1 MSSKEVLDKLS
12 LRRTKYIQLQLLIST
27 YIKILFNFLYNIL
40 IAFYCLSNELNDIDE
55 AYLMMKNHSAKRI
68 IGLISGTS
76 VDGIDAALIEVRDH
90 GSSTRVHVWAHDTYA
105 YPENLQAQLLAAAY
119 PDSSSVDLICHLNA
133 AVGACFAEA
142 AIAIA
147 AAADVPMETVD
158 LIGSH
163 GQTMHHIP
171 VATTTPLRSV
181 STLQIGEPCVIAERT
196 GVTTVAD
203 FRPRDMAA
211 GGLGAPLAPYGHYQL
226 FADPQRPK
234 LVQNI
239 GGIANVSALTETDI
253 MQTLA
258 FDTGPGNML
267 IDEAARHATGGRQ
280 HFDADGRLAA
290 QGQTHAGLLAELLQ
304 HPFLTQPPPKA
315 TGREA
320 FGKALWQRIRDR
332 ATDFQLSP
340 ADIARTCTA
349 FTVESIALSYERFIF
364 PQQAI
369 DEIIVCGGGADN
381 PLLMKLFRQRVQ
393 PISVVT
399 PEHYGYPNAALEAI
413 IFAMLAHATIHNR
426 PSNIPRATGATHPV
440 VLGKIIPGRNF

>member
-1 MSSKEVLDKLS
+1 MMLCFYLCYDSSQLYRNVFKIFYYLS
-12 LRRTKYIQLQLLIST
+12 HEYIDIHKANLMIKAQSKQLIV
-27 YIKILFNFLYNIL
+27 
-40 IAFYCLSNELNDIDE
+40 
-55 AYLMMKNHSAKRI
+55 
-68 IGLISGTS
+68 GLISGTS
-76 VDGIDAALIEVRDH
+76 ADGIDAALIEVCEE
-90 GSSTRVHVWAHDTYA
+90 GLSIRVQVLAHDTYP
-105 YPENLQAQLLAAAY
+105 YPEHLREQLLAAAY

-133 AVGACFAEA
+133 AVGVCFAEA

-147 AAADVPMETVD
+147 AAAEVSMEAVD

-163 GQTMHHIP
+163 GQTIHHIP
-171 VATTTPLRSV
+171 VATTTPRRSV
-181 STLQIGEPCVIAERT
+181 STLQIGEPCIITERT

-267 IDEAARHATGGRQ
+267 MDEAVRHTSGGQ
-280 HFDADGRLAA
+280 QQFDAGGQLAA
-290 QGQTHAGLLAELLQ
+290 QGQPHAGLLAELLQ
-304 HPFLTQPPPKA
+304 HPFITQPPPKA

-320 FGKALWQRIRDR
+320 FGKDLWQRIHER
-332 ATDFQLSP
+332 AADFNLSA
-340 ADIARTCTA
+340 ADIVRTCTV
-349 FTVESIALSYERFIF
+349 FTVESIALNYERFIF
-364 PQQAI
+364 PHAAI
-369 DEIIVCGGGADN
+369 DEIIVCGGGAEN
-381 PLLMKLFRQRVQ
+381 PLLMQLFRQRVQ

-413 IFAMLAHATIHNR
+413 IFAMLAHATMQNR
-426 PSNIPRATGATHPV
+426 PANIPRTTGATHPV
-440 VLGKIIPGRNF
+440 VLGKIVPGRRF

>member
-1 MSSKEVLDKLS
+1 
-12 LRRTKYIQLQLLIST
+12 
-27 YIKILFNFLYNIL
+27 
-40 IAFYCLSNELNDIDE
+40 
-55 AYLMMKNHSAKRI
+55 MMKNQSAQRI
-68 IGLISGTS
+68 IGMISGTS
-76 VDGIDAALIEVRDH
+76 VDGVDAALIEVRDD
-90 GSSTRVHVWAHDTYA
+90 GASTRVQVLAHNTYP
-105 YPENLQAQLLAAAY
+105 YPPHLQEQLLAAAY

-133 AVGACFAEA
+133 AVGVCFAEA

-147 AAADVPMETVD
+147 AAANAAIESVD

-163 GQTMHHIP
+163 GQTIHHIP

-181 STLQIGEPCVIAERT
+181 STLQIGEPCVITERT

-211 GGLGAPLAPYGHYQL
+211 GGLGAPLAPYGHHQL
-226 FADPQRPK
+226 FADSRRPK

-239 GGIANVSALTETDI
+239 GGIANVSALTSTDV

-267 IDEAARHATGGRQ
+267 IDEAARHASGGQQR
-280 HFDADGRLAA
+280 FDDGGQLAA
-290 QGQTHAGLLAELLQ
+290 QGQTHAGLLSELLQ
-304 HPFLTQPPPKA
+304 HPFITQPPPKA

-320 FGKALWQRIRDR
+320 FGKDLWQRIHDR
-332 ATDFQLSP
+332 AADFNLSP

-349 FTVESIALSYERFIF
+349 FTVESIALNYERFIF
-364 PQQAI
+364 PHQAI
-369 DEIIVCGGGADN
+369 DEIIVCGGGAEN
-381 PLLMKLFRQRVQ
+381 PLLMQLFRQRVQ

-413 IFAMLAHATIHNR
+413 IFAMLAHATIRNR
-426 PSNIPRATGATHPV
+426 PSNIPRTTGAAHPV
-440 VLGKIIPGRNF
+440 VLGKIVPGRNF

>member
-1 MSSKEVLDKLS
+1 
-12 LRRTKYIQLQLLIST
+12 
-27 YIKILFNFLYNIL
+27 
-40 IAFYCLSNELNDIDE
+40 
-55 AYLMMKNHSAKRI
+55 MMENRSEQRI

-76 VDGIDAALIEVRDH
+76 VDGIDAALIEVQDD
-90 GSSTRVHVWAHDTYA
+90 GLPTKIQVLAYDTYP
-105 YPENLQAQLLAAAY
+105 YPAHLQEQLLAAAY

-147 AAADVPMETVD
+147 AAADVPIETVD

-163 GQTMHHIP
+163 GQTIHHIP
-171 VATTTPLRSV
+171 VATTTPRRCV
-181 STLQIGEPCVIAERT
+181 STLQIGEPCIIAERT

-226 FADPQRPK
+226 FADPKRPK

-239 GGIANVSALTETDI
+239 GGIANVSALTETDV

-267 IDEAARHATGGRQ
+267 IDAAARHATGGRQ
-280 HFDADGRLAA
+280 HFDASGQLAA
-290 QGQTHAGLLAELLQ
+290 QGQTHADLLSELLQ
-304 HPFLTQPPPKA
+304 HPFINQAPPKA

-320 FGKALWQRIRDR
+320 FGKDLWQRIRDR
-332 ATDFQLSP
+332 AAAFHLSP

-349 FTVESIALSYERFIF
+349 FTVESIALNYERFIF
-364 PQQAI
+364 PHSTI
-369 DEIIVCGGGADN
+369 DEIIVCGGGAEN
-381 PLLMKLFRQRVQ
+381 PLLMQLFRQRVQ
-393 PISVVT
+393 PIPVVT

-413 IFAMLAHATIHNR
+413 IFAMLAHATMHHR
-426 PSNIPRATGATHPV
+426 PSNIPRTTGATHPV
-440 VLGKIIPGRNF
+440 VLGKIVPGRRF

>member
-1 MSSKEVLDKLS
+1 MSSKEVLDKFS
-12 LRRTKYIQLQLLIST
+12 LRWTKYIQLQFFIST
-27 YIKILFNFLYNIL
+27 YITILFKF
-40 IAFYCLSNELNDIDE
+40 FYSIIITFDCLSDELDDTGE
-55 AYLMMKNHSAKRI
+55 AYFMMKNRSAQRI

-76 VDGIDAALIEVRDH
+76 VDGVDAALIEVREN
-90 GSSTRVHVWAHDTYA
+90 GTSTQVQVLAHHTYP
-105 YPENLQAQLLAAAY
+105 YPSHLQDQLLAAAY

-142 AIAIA
+142 AMAIA
-147 AAADVPMETVD
+147 AAADVPMDDVD

-163 GQTMHHIP
+163 GQTIHHIP

-181 STLQIGEPCVIAERT
+181 STLQIGEPCIIAERT

-211 GGLGAPLAPYGHYQL
+211 GGLGAPLAPYGHHQL
-226 FADPQRPK
+226 FADPTRAK

-239 GGIANVSALTETDI
+239 GGIANVSAITETDV

-267 IDEAARHATGGRQ
+267 IDEAVRHATGGWQ
-280 HFDADGRLAA
+280 HFDAGGQLAA
-290 QGQTHAGLLAELLQ
+290 QGRAHTGLLSELLQ
-304 HPFLTQPPPKA
+304 HPFIAQPPPKA

-332 ATDFQLSP
+332 AADLYLSP

-349 FTVESIALSYERFIF
+349 YTVESIALNYEHFIF
-364 PQQAI
+364 PHHAI
-369 DEIIVCGGGADN
+369 DEIIVCGGGAEN
-381 PLLMKLFRQRVQ
+381 PLLMQLLRQRVQ

-413 IFAMLAHATIHNR
+413 IFAMLAHATMQNR
-426 PSNIPRATGATHPV
+426 PSNIPRTTGAAHPV
-440 VLGKIIPGRNF
+440 VLGKIVPGRNF

>member
-1 MSSKEVLDKLS
+1 
-12 LRRTKYIQLQLLIST
+12 
-27 YIKILFNFLYNIL
+27 
-40 IAFYCLSNELNDIDE
+40 
-55 AYLMMKNHSAKRI
+55 MMKNRSELRV

-76 VDGIDAALIEVRDH
+76 VDGIDAALIEVRDD
-90 GSSTRVHVWAHDTYA
+90 GDSTKVHVLAHDTYP
-105 YPENLQAQLLAAAY
+105 YPDHLQAQLLAAAY

-142 AIAIA
+142 ALAIA
-147 AAADVPMETVD
+147 GAAEVPMETVD

-163 GQTMHHIP
+163 GQTIHHIP
-171 VATTTPLRSV
+171 EATTTPLRSV
-181 STLQIGEPCVIAERT
+181 STLQIGEPCIITERT

-239 GGIANVSALTETDI
+239 GGIANASALTGTDV

-280 HFDADGRLAA
+280 QFDADGRLAA
-290 QGQTHAGLLAELLQ
+290 QGQTHAGLLSELLQ
-304 HPFLTQPPPKA
+304 HPFILQPPPKA

-320 FGKALWQRIRDR
+320 FGKPVWQHIRDR
-332 ATDFQLSP
+332 VAALNLSP

-349 FTVESIALSYERFIF
+349 FTVESIALNYEHFIF
-364 PQQAI
+364 PHQTI
-369 DEIIVCGGGADN
+369 DEIIVCGGGAEN
-381 PLLMKLFRQRVQ
+381 PLLMQLFRQRVQ

-413 IFAMLAHATIHNR
+413 IFAMLAHATIHRR
-426 PSNIPRATGATHPV
+426 PSNIPRTTGASHPV
-440 VLGKIIPGRNF
+440 ILGKIVPGRHF

>member
-1 MSSKEVLDKLS
+1 
-12 LRRTKYIQLQLLIST
+12 
-27 YIKILFNFLYNIL
+27 
-40 IAFYCLSNELNDIDE
+40 
-55 AYLMMKNHSAKRI
+55 MMKNRSVQRI

-105 YPENLQAQLLAAAY
+105 YPENLQAQLLAASY

-163 GQTMHHIP
+163 GQTIHHIP

-267 IDEAARHATGGRQ
+267 IDEAARYATGGRQ
-280 HFDADGRLAA
+280 HFDADGQLAA
-290 QGQTHAGLLAELLQ
+290 QGQTHTGLLAELLQ

-320 FGKALWQRIRDR
+320 FGKELWQHICDR
-332 ATDFQLSP
+332 AADFNLSP

-349 FTVESIALSYERFIF
+349 FTVESIALNYEHFIF

-381 PLLMKLFRQRVQ
+381 PLLMQLFRQRVQ

-413 IFAMLAHATIHNR
+413 IFAMLAHATIHHR
-426 PSNIPRATGATHPV
+426 PSNIPRTTGATHPV

>member
-1 MSSKEVLDKLS
+1 MIKNQSKQ
-12 LRRTKYIQLQLLIST
+12 Y
-27 YIKILFNFLYNIL
+27 
-40 IAFYCLSNELNDIDE
+40 
-55 AYLMMKNHSAKRI
+55 I

-76 VDGIDAALIEVRDH
+76 VDGIDAALIEVYNE
-90 GSSTRVHVWAHDTYA
+90 SLLTRVHVLAHDTYP
-105 YPENLQAQLLAAAY
+105 YPASLREQLLDAAY

-133 AVGACFAEA
+133 AVGVCFAEA

-147 AAADVPMETVD
+147 AAAHVPIETVD

-163 GQTMHHIP
+163 GQTIHHIP
-171 VATTTPLRSV
+171 VATITPHRSV
-181 STLQIGEPCVIAERT
+181 STLQIGEPCIITERT

-203 FRPRDMAA
+203 FRQRDMAA

-226 FADPQRPK
+226 FADPKRPK

-239 GGIANVSALTETDI
+239 GGIANVSALTETDV

-267 IDEAARHATGGRQ
+267 IDEAVRHATGAQ
-280 HFDADGRLAA
+280 QQFDAGGQLAA
-290 QGQTHAGLLAELLQ
+290 QGQTHAGLLSELLQ
-304 HPFLTQPPPKA
+304 HPFITQSPPKA

-320 FGKALWQRIRDR
+320 FGKTLWQHIHDR
-332 ATDFQLSP
+332 ASHFNLSA
-340 ADIARTCTA
+340 ADITRTCTA
-349 FTVESIALSYERFIF
+349 FTVESIALNYERFIF
-364 PQQAI
+364 PHAAI
-369 DEIIVCGGGADN
+369 DEIIVCGGGAEN
-381 PLLMKLFRQRVQ
+381 PLLMQLFRQRVQ

-426 PSNIPRATGATHPV
+426 PSNIPRTTGATHPV
-440 VLGKIIPGRNF
+440 VLGKIVPGRRF

>member
-1 MSSKEVLDKLS
+1 
-12 LRRTKYIQLQLLIST
+12 
-27 YIKILFNFLYNIL
+27 
-40 IAFYCLSNELNDIDE
+40 
-55 AYLMMKNHSAKRI
+55 MKNRSTQCV

-76 VDGIDAALIEVRDH
+76 VDGVDAALIEVRDD
-90 GSSTRVHVWAHDTYA
+90 GLPMSVHVLAYDTYP
-105 YPENLQAQLLAAAY
+105 YPEYLREQLLAAAY
-119 PDSSSVDLICHLNA
+119 PDSSSVDLICHLNV

-147 AAADVPMETVD
+147 AAADVPIEVVD

-163 GQTMHHIP
+163 GQTIHHIP
-171 VATTTPLRSV
+171 VATTTPRRSV

-239 GGIANVSALTETDI
+239 GGIANVSALTETDV

-267 IDEAARHATGGRQ
+267 IDEAARHATGGQ
-280 HFDADGRLAA
+280 QQFDAGGQLAA
-290 QGQTHAGLLAELLQ
+290 QGQSHAGLLSELLQ
-304 HPFLTQPPPKA
+304 HPFITQTPPKA

-320 FGKALWQRIRDR
+320 FGKHLWQRIRDR
-332 ATDFQLSP
+332 AADLNLSP
-340 ADIARTCTA
+340 ADMARTCTA
-349 FTVESIALSYERFIF
+349 FTVESIALNYERFIF
-364 PQQAI
+364 PHAAV
-369 DEIIVCGGGADN
+369 DEIIVCGGGAEN
-381 PLLMKLFRQRVQ
+381 PLLMQLLRQRVQ

-413 IFAMLAHATIHNR
+413 IFAMLAYATMHHR
-426 PSNIPRATGATHPV
+426 PSNIPRTTGATHPV
-440 VLGKIIPGRNF
+440 VLGKIVPGRHF

>member
-1 MSSKEVLDKLS
+1 MRLPHDSSVIHPS
-12 LRRTKYIQLQLLIST
+12 LL
-27 YIKILFNFLYNIL
+27 
-40 IAFYCLSNELNDIDE
+40 
-55 AYLMMKNHSAKRI
+55 
-68 IGLISGTS
+68 
-76 VDGIDAALIEVRDH
+76 
-90 GSSTRVHVWAHDTYA
+90 
-105 YPENLQAQLLAAAY
+105 
-119 PDSSSVDLICHLNA
+119 SSVDLICHLNA
-133 AVGACFAEA
+133 AVGTCFAEA

-147 AAADVPMETVD
+147 ESAAIPMETVD

-163 GQTMHHIP
+163 SQTIHHIP
-171 VATTTPLRSV
+171 EATTTPLRSV
-181 STLQIGEPCVIAERT
+181 STLQIGEPYVITEHT

-239 GGIANVSALTETDI
+239 GGIANASVLADTDV

-267 IDEAARHATGGRQ
+267 IDEAARYATGGRQ
-280 HFDADGRLAA
+280 YYDVVGQLAA
-290 QGQTHAGLLAELLQ
+290 QGQTHAGLLSELLQ
-304 HPFLTQPPPKA
+304 HPFITQPPPKA
-315 TGREA
+315 TGREV
-320 FGKALWQRIRDR
+320 FGKDLWQHICDR
-332 ATDFQLSP
+332 AATFNLSP

-349 FTVESIALSYERFIF
+349 FTVESIALNYERFIF

-369 DEIIVCGGGADN
+369 DEIIVCGGGAEN
-381 PLLMKLFRQRVQ
+381 PLLMQLFRQRLQ

-413 IFAMLAHATIHNR
+413 IFAMLAHATMHNR
-426 PSNIPRATGATHPV
+426 PSNIPKTTDARHPV
-440 VLGKIIPGRNF
+440 ILGKIVPGRNF

>member
-1 MSSKEVLDKLS
+1 
-12 LRRTKYIQLQLLIST
+12 
-27 YIKILFNFLYNIL
+27 
-40 IAFYCLSNELNDIDE
+40 
-55 AYLMMKNHSAKRI
+55 MMKNRSELRV

-76 VDGIDAALIEVRDH
+76 VDGIDAALIEVRDD
-90 GSSTRVHVWAHDTYA
+90 GDSTKVHVLAHDTYP
-105 YPENLQAQLLAAAY
+105 YPDHLQAQLLAAAY

-133 AVGACFAEA
+133 AVGTCFAKA
-142 AIAIA
+142 ALAIAS
-147 AAADVPMETVD
+147 AADVPMETVD

-163 GQTMHHIP
+163 GQTIHHIP
-171 VATTTPLRSV
+171 EATTTPLRSV
-181 STLQIGEPCVIAERT
+181 STLQIGEPCIITERT

-239 GGIANVSALTETDI
+239 GGIANASALTGTDV

-267 IDEAARHATGGRQ
+267 IDEAARHATSGRQ
-280 HFDADGRLAA
+280 QFDADGRLAA
-290 QGQTHAGLLAELLQ
+290 QGQTHAGLLSELLQ
-304 HPFLTQPPPKA
+304 HPFILQPPPKA

-320 FGKALWQRIRDR
+320 FGKPVWQHIRDR
-332 ATDFQLSP
+332 AAALNLSP

-349 FTVESIALSYERFIF
+349 FTVESIALNYEHFIF
-364 PQQAI
+364 PHQTI
-369 DEIIVCGGGADN
+369 DEIIVCGGGAEN
-381 PLLMKLFRQRVQ
+381 PLLMQLFRQRVQ
-393 PISVVT
+393 PISVVM

-413 IFAMLAHATIHNR
+413 IFTMLAHATIHRR
-426 PSNIPRATGATHPV
+426 PSNIPRTTGASHPV
-440 VLGKIIPGRNF
+440 ILGKIVPGRNF